1 MIDEPRVPPVTV
13 GYKVPSPKGRA
24 PRYGRCQ
31 SKDEERDMVGW
42 DARGVEPKGAKPCWK
57 PR

>member
-1 MIDEPRVPPVTV
+1 MTV
-13 GYKVPSPKGRA
+13 GYKVLSSKA
-24 PRYGRCQ
+24 TAVS